1 MRQDDAGKPKW
12 GDHRSG
18 GDETRAQSNES
29 RDRAS
34 RLRALK
40 ESIRSGAYAPDIKD
54 VAYLLA
60 TMMTPR
66 Q

>member
-1 MRQDDAGKPKW
+1 MRQDDAGKPK
-12 GDHRSG
+12 RQPRTAC
-18 GDETRAQSNES
+18 EEARIKITEAK
-29 RDRAS
+29 DRAA
-34 RLRALK
+34 RLKALK